1 MHGYKMNKTQQ
12 EIKVVILPRETIP
25 MTSMSSSRKTTTGKE
40 NQSFLDLKKRVDD
53 IEKLLMARNEVTQ
66 TECTTPLM
74 IDVAPFA
81 KTLEKKSSE
90 LLNALYPPKEDGT
103 TLYNLDE
110 LKLTLQCS
118 GYWPDKANWH
128 GIYLGGCDDDNNRRR
143 AFTIPSCLIGHLPF
157 FTPQGLQ
164 NTAEHFV
171 LRTTALNNCSCAIVD
186 FTWDEMCLNYSAGM
200 DMIYLLAQGFVNL
213 AILNLPVNPSLD
225 SLKFVNDEKIKNV
238 FGPYDYVSL
247 RQRRKDYYTFL
258 RDLVN
263 EPVYTL
269 VDGLREFS
277 SFDGAKGL
285 AHDMVN
291 LRANYDSS
299 NDKRVRVSVIDRTM
313 IYNSMKIKEKDV
325 KSDIGIMLRICFGM
339 LLLCDMNTQSFMDAT
354 MPTWKDLLGEFTTL
368 CTTVDVIDLQRNTT
382 SMDDNDDKTDSDI
395 HNNACIDLVHFVKA
409 VVQSRPYLN
418 F

>member
-1 MHGYKMNKTQQ
+1 
-12 EIKVVILPRETIP
+12 
-25 MTSMSSSRKTTTGKE
+25 
-40 NQSFLDLKKRVDD
+40 
-53 IEKLLMARNEVTQ
+53 
-66 TECTTPLM
+66 
-74 IDVAPFA
+74 
-81 KTLEKKSSE
+81 
-90 LLNALYPPKEDGT
+90 
-103 TLYNLDE
+103 
-110 LKLTLQCS
+110 
-118 GYWPDKANWH
+118 
-128 GIYLGGCDDDNNRRR
+128 
-143 AFTIPSCLIGHLPF
+143 
-157 FTPQGLQ
+157 
-164 NTAEHFV
+164 
-171 LRTTALNNCSCAIVD
+171 
-186 FTWDEMCLNYSAGM
+186 M

-277 SFDGAKGL
+277 SFDGEKGL

-368 CTTVDVIDLQRNTT
+368 CTTIDVIDLQR
-382 SMDDNDDKTDSDI
+382 MDDNDDKTDSDI